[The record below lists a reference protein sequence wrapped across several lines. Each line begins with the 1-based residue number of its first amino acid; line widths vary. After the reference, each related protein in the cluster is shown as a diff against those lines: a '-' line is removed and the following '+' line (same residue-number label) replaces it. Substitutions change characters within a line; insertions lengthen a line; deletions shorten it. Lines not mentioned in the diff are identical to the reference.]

1 MIQQQVQLD
10 GSFGAPKLRPVIKGG
25 AQIDD
30 GRVET
35 EQLVLEAKLA
45 SPAVGQLLT
54 TGQQFQEH
62 RFDTTARGDADW
74 RRPRSSAREPSVLL
88 NA

>member
-10 GSFGAPKLRPVIKGG
+10 GSFGTPELRPVIKGG

-30 GRVET
+30 GRVQT
-35 EQLVLEAKLA
+35 EQFVLEAKLA

-62 RFDTTARGDADW
+62 RLIQLPGAMLIGVGLGLARGSC
-74 RRPRSSAREPSVLL
+74 RHS
-88 NA
+88 